1 MPGYPHLNEVPL
13 SGQQLAERVAK
24 ALEPMSPSE
33 RAEFLQQEECKARAA
48 GDLEILRAIREYNKA
63 LRLSTPPPPK
73 DSA

>member
-24 ALEPMSPSE
+24 TLEPMSPSE
-33 RAEFLQQEECKARAA
+33 RAEFLEQEERKACAS

-63 LRLSTPPPPK
+63 LRLSTPLPPK